1 MKTTR
6 WQRRMGHK
14 AVIYIGALM
23 ACLFCVF
30 PFYYAIISSLRGP
43 GAVYARLFPGQLALG

>member
-30 PFYYAIISSLRGP
+30 PFYYAIISSLRAG
-43 GAVYARLFPGQLALG
+43 